1 MVDSVKPYD
10 ADQVTVN
17 FGGLPIESGYADGE
31 FVRIEQQEDSF
42 TVVVGTDGQVSRSK
56 TNNRYTVA
64 TILLMQTSEGNAIL
78 SAAHNLDLELSN
90 GASIVPLFIRD
101 RQGLS
106 LFTDPNA
113 WIIKPPDVSLDREA
127 TSREWPIGC
136 PRPTRFDGGN

>member
-1 MVDSVKPYD
+1 MGDSVKVYD

-17 FGGLPIESGYADGE
+17 FGGLPIETGQADGE

-42 TVVVGTDGQVSRSK
+42 TVVVGTDGQVTRSK

-64 TILLMQTSEGNAIL
+64 TLLLMQTSSGNAIL
-78 SAAHNLDLELSN
+78 SAAHNRDLEFAN

-101 RQGLS
+101 RGGLT

-113 WIIKPPDVSLDREA
+113 WIIKPPDVSLDRVA

-136 PRPTRFDGGN
+136 PRPVRFDGGN